1 MLFGTSIW
9 AKTQIFEKE
18 SNLRLLTSKSL
29 RSMITKTIGKLN
41 KLNVKGD
48 DGEGVSYQSID
59 HMWATEL
66 NPAIAKIEEELK
78 GEKQPRIGTKQ
89 DWYTGSV
96 KYWNE

>member
-1 MLFGTSIW
+1 
-9 AKTQIFEKE
+9 
-18 SNLRLLTSKSL
+18 
-29 RSMITKTIGKLN
+29 
-41 KLNVKGD
+41 
-48 DGEGVSYQSID
+48 
-59 HMWATEL
+59 MWATEL